1 MMPPVPTMVVPIS
14 MIVVVMMM
22 APIPWA
28 VVSVV
33 IRAVV
38 TIITGVVVVRT
49 PDTHRNVNAV
59 GLCRLRSESNQ
70 S

>member
-28 VVSVV
+28 VVSLV

-49 PDTHRNVNAV
+49 PNPNRNVNAV

>member
-1 MMPPVPTMVVPIS
+1 MVVPIS

-22 APIPWA
+22 APIPRA

-33 IRAVV
+33 VRAVV
-38 TIITGVVVVRT
+38 IIAAVVVVRT
-49 PDTHRNVNAV
+49 PYPHRNVNAV
-59 GLCRLRSESNQ
+59 GVCRLRSESNQ

>member
-1 MMPPVPTMVVPIS
+1 MMPSVPTMVVPIS

-38 TIITGVVVVRT
+38 IITAVVVVRS
-49 PDTHRNVNAV
+49 PDPHRNVNAV
-59 GLCRLRSESNQ
+59 GLCRLRSESDQ

>member
-1 MMPPVPTMVVPIS
+1 MVVAIS

-33 IRAVV
+33 IRAAV
-38 TIITGVVVVRT
+38 IIAAVVVVRT
-49 PDTHRNVNAV
+49 PNPHRNVNAV
-59 GLCRLRSESNQ
+59 GLRRLRSESNQ